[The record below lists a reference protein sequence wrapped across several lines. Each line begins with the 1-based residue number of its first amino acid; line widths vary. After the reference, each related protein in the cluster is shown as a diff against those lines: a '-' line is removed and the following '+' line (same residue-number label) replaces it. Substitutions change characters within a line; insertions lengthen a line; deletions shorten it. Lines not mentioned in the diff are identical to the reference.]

1 MFTGI
6 IQATGKI
13 GAVESTSPNPTDVR
27 LHVDVGGGRLGVIEP
42 GDSIAVNG
50 VCLTASS
57 VSADGFIAD
66 VSAETLSCTT
76 LGAFRNGTRVNLETA
91 VTPTTALGGH
101 LVSGHV
107 DGVGEVMERRD
118 DARSVR
124 MQIRVPNLLARY
136 IAPKGSI
143 TVDGVSLTVNAVTN
157 ESFEVNIVPHTLE
170 VTIMGSYGPGDAVNL
185 EVDLVARYLE
195 RLLQFAGG
203 AG

>member
-13 GAVESTSPNPTDVR
+13 DAVESTSRNATDVR
-27 LHVDVGGGRLGVIEP
+27 LHVDVGGDLLGVITP

-57 VSADGFIAD
+57 VSTNGFMAD

-76 LGAFRNGTRVNLETA
+76 LGSFRNGTPVNLETA

-124 MQIRVPNLLARY
+124 MQIRVPNPLARY

-157 ESFEVNIVPHTLE
+157 ESFTVNIVPHTLE
-170 VTIMGSYGPGDAVNL
+170 VTIMGSYEPGDPVNL

-195 RLLQFAGG
+195 RLLEFTGG